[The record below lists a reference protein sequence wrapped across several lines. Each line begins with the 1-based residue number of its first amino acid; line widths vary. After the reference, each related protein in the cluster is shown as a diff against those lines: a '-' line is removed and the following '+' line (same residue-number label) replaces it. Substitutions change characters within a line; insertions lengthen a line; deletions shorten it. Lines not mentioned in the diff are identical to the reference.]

1 MKKIDA
7 VVVRET
13 VYVATWVLI
22 FSAVMEAVFLLL
34 NKWDFTVLFG
44 NLLGAVGAIL
54 NFLLLGITV
63 QNAVKKDEKDAKNLV
78 KLSYTL
84 RNFMYVAI
92 CVIGFV
98 FECFNIIAVLVP
110 LLFPSVAVKLRMI
123 RYKDPDMGGENINEK
138 GT

>member
-7 VVVRET
+7 VVARET
-13 VYVATWVLI
+13 LYVTAWVLV
-22 FSAVMEAVFLLL
+22 FSVIMEAVFLLL
-34 NKWDFTVLFG
+34 GKWDFTVLFG
-44 NLLGAVGAIL
+44 NLLGAVGAVI

-63 QNAVKKDEKDAKNLV
+63 QNAVSKDEKDAKNLV

-92 CVIGFV
+92 CVVGFV

-123 RYKDPDMGGENINEK
+123 WYKDPDMGGENANEK
-138 GT
+138 ET